1 MRTVHLLACII
12 AFGSILSAQ
21 TGGLSSVEGQVV
33 SSADGTPVRR
43 AVVSLQRTNG
53 RAVLPGQ
60 PPQTPMSSV
69 QMDTDDRGHFAFRD
83 LEAGGY
89 RVTVQRQGFVGQNGM
104 SGAFPNVQLW
114 LGEGQQ
120 LTGYVVRATPQSVI
134 TGRVLDEYGD
144 PVMGAQVY
152 AQRAAGSASGGRPAM
167 AGSANG
173 GRPATAGSA
182 QSNDLGE
189 YRIANLSAGDY
200 IVAANPQNR
209 NRPNMN
215 QPLPDTPQPV
225 YTTTYYPG
233 TAVVDEAA
241 PVHVADGAVAGG
253 IDVKLAKIN
262 GFSIRVTVVDS
273 GAPAMNGPRAFPQ
286 LRLRDPGGFPGGGYF
301 GPSTQQDGS
310 FQFTGVP
317 PGSYELSAQ
326 RSSFGTP
333 GSAASATM
341 PIEVRDRSLDGI
353 VLQVKPNADLQ
364 GAVRFEQPG
373 QCDVR
378 NMTVNLRPAGGIYY
392 PGNVQPATVGDD
404 LRFTLKGVPPAVY
417 SVNLNGAMGR
427 CYVKTIVYGG
437 QVAPEGALAVSEGG
451 PLEITLAPYSA
462 TLSVTV
468 VDRDGNPLPR
478 ARITA
483 VPKDGGGMNGAGPG
497 TMGIAGPTGQTTLVS
512 LRPGTYQ
519 VYAWEN
525 AEPIPPQSADYLKA
539 FEGRAKTVTV
549 GESGRTTVEVTAI
562 PASESGATAAPPPP
576 PGAKGSLAGKVVNAV
591 SGSPMTGVAVTL
603 RGQFS
608 TAGPPQGASVVT
620 DDQGRFAFPDLAP
633 GSYFL
638 SALEQRF
645 GLGLAGI
652 PPGQVIVGEGQ
663 QVSAYVLKLVPEGVI
678 AGTVTDESGEPVLGA
693 RVQVYRYRNDVG
705 QRRLMMAVSTQ
716 TDDLGKYRAAN
727 LLPGDYYVS
736 VARTQPARVVTAVR
750 ADTFV
755 TDPVTGFDTPLNA
768 AMPANAQ
775 TPAVESITGPLPAE
789 AETDY
794 VPMWYPNGAQPSAA
808 SAVRLAVGAT
818 AGNIDMTWRKARV
831 VRIRGKVVDAAGG
844 AVGTPMVTLM
854 PKGAQAA
861 LLTVGSALVARD
873 GSFEISGVPP
883 GSYWLTARPGAI
895 AGGMGASV
903 ISGASSGFGGPGGPS
918 VRMAVQSIEVKGSP
932 IEGIKLELS
941 AGRTVKGSIRMDG
954 GGPVVRPAFFS
965 LASLDGG
972 GRVTI
977 NFGSDGTFTASGIF
991 PLVYTLDAQNLP
1003 ANCYVKSIRYGG
1015 QEVTRTGFE
1024 FTGDGQLEVVLSNS
1038 AAVLEGSVTG
1048 ADGKPAGIAGI
1059 VVAPSAASLPPRTG
1073 HADARGNFYF
1083 ANLPPG
1089 EYRVLAWDAAAP
1101 EASDPPESLGPL
1113 ANSAKTVKLGENA
1126 HEKIQVTVALA
1137 SR

>member
-1 MRTVHLLACII
+1 MKPVYVVGCLI
-12 AFGSILSAQ
+12 AFGSILAAQ
-21 TGGLSSVEGQVV
+21 TGGLSSVAGQVL

-43 AVVSLQRTNG
+43 AVVTLQRSTG
-53 RAVLPGQ
+53 RAVRPGE
-60 PPQTPMSSV
+60 PPQQTPMSPSEV
-69 QMDTDDRGHFAFRD
+69 ETDDQGRFAFRD

-89 RVTVQRQGFVGQNGM
+89 RVTVQRQGFVGQPVVPI
-104 SGAFPNVQLW
+104 PNSQLW
-114 LGEGQQ
+114 LGEHHQ

-134 TGRVLDEYGD
+134 TGKVLDEFGD
-144 PVMGAQVY
+144 PVQGAQVY

-173 GRPATAGSA
+173 GRLATAGSA

-253 IDVKLAKIN
+253 IDVKLVKIN

-478 ARITA
+478 ARVSL
-483 VPKDGGGMNGAGPG
+483 VPKDGGGTT
-497 TMGIAGPTGQTTLVS
+497 TMGSNTGPAGQMSFAT
-512 LRPGTYQ
+512 LRPGSYE
-519 VYAWEN
+519 VYGWE
-525 AEPIPPQSADYLKA
+525 I
-539 FEGRAKTVTV
+539 
-549 GESGRTTVEVTAI
+549 
-562 PASESGATAAPPPP
+562 
-576 PGAKGSLAGKVVNAV
+576 
-591 SGSPMTGVAVTL
+591 
-603 RGQFS
+603 
-608 TAGPPQGASVVT
+608 
-620 DDQGRFAFPDLAP
+620 
-633 GSYFL
+633 
-638 SALEQRF
+638 
-645 GLGLAGI
+645 
-652 PPGQVIVGEGQ
+652 
-663 QVSAYVLKLVPEGVI
+663 
-678 AGTVTDESGEPVLGA
+678 
-693 RVQVYRYRNDVG
+693 
-705 QRRLMMAVSTQ
+705 
-716 TDDLGKYRAAN
+716 
-727 LLPGDYYVS
+727 
-736 VARTQPARVVTAVR
+736 
-750 ADTFV
+750 
-755 TDPVTGFDTPLNA
+755 
-768 AMPANAQ
+768 
-775 TPAVESITGPLPAE
+775 
-789 AETDY
+789 
-794 VPMWYPNGAQPSAA
+794 
-808 SAVRLAVGAT
+808 
-818 AGNIDMTWRKARV
+818 
-831 VRIRGKVVDAAGG
+831 
-844 AVGTPMVTLM
+844 
-854 PKGAQAA
+854 
-861 LLTVGSALVARD
+861 
-873 GSFEISGVPP
+873 
-883 GSYWLTARPGAI
+883 
-895 AGGMGASV
+895 
-903 ISGASSGFGGPGGPS
+903 
-918 VRMAVQSIEVKGSP
+918 
-932 IEGIKLELS
+932 
-941 AGRTVKGSIRMDG
+941 
-954 GGPVVRPAFFS
+954 
-965 LASLDGG
+965 
-972 GRVTI
+972 
-977 NFGSDGTFTASGIF
+977 
-991 PLVYTLDAQNLP
+991 
-1003 ANCYVKSIRYGG
+1003 
-1015 QEVTRTGFE
+1015 
-1024 FTGDGQLEVVLSNS
+1024 
-1038 AAVLEGSVTG
+1038 
-1048 ADGKPAGIAGI
+1048 
-1059 VVAPSAASLPPRTG
+1059 
-1073 HADARGNFYF
+1073 
-1083 ANLPPG
+1083 
-1089 EYRVLAWDAAAP
+1089 
-1101 EASDPPESLGPL
+1101 
-1113 ANSAKTVKLGENA
+1113 
-1126 HEKIQVTVALA
+1126 
-1137 SR
+1137 

>member
-152 AQRAAGSASGGRPAM
+152 AQL

-173 GRPATAGSA
+173 GRGME

-189 YRIANLSAGDY
+189 YRIANLGAGDY
-200 IVAANPQNR
+200 LIAAAYQNR
-209 NRPNMN
+209 NRMIVPGN
-215 QPLPDTPQPV
+215 QQPSPDKPQLV
-225 YTTTYYPG
+225 YATTYHPS
-233 TAVVDEAA
+233 TAVASEAA
-241 PVHVADGAVAGG
+241 PVHVADGAVVGG
-253 IDVKLAKIN
+253 IDVKLTKIN
-262 GFSIRVTVVDS
+262 AFSIRGTVVDP
-273 GAPAMNGPRAFPQ
+273 GAPPDGSRAYPQ
-286 LRLRDPGGFPGGGYF
+286 LRPRDGALLPGGGF
-301 GPSTQQDGS
+301 SGPASQQDGS
-310 FQFTGVP
+310 FLFNGVP

-326 RSSFGTP
+326 RNNIGTP
-333 GSAASATM
+333 GSVASATM
-341 PIEVRDRSLDGI
+341 PIEVRDQNLTGI

-364 GAVRFEQPG
+364 GTVRFEQPG
-373 QCDVR
+373 QCDAR
-378 NMTVNLRPAGGIYY
+378 NMTVSLRPPGGISYG
-392 PGNVQPATVGDD
+392 PFPQPARVGDG
-404 LRFTLKGVPPAVY
+404 LRFTLKSVPPGVY
-417 SVNLNGAMGR
+417 SVNVMGGMGR
-427 CYVKTIVYGG
+427 CYAKTILYGG
-437 QVAPEGALAVSEGG
+437 QAAPEGALAVNESG
-451 PLEITLAPYSA
+451 PLDITLAAYTA
-462 TLSVTV
+462 TLSVV
-468 VDRDGNPLPR
+468 AVDRAGNPLPR

-483 VPKDGGGMNGAGPG
+483 APKDGGGMNGAGPG

-1038 AAVLEGSVTG
+1038 AAVLEGSATG

-1059 VVAPSAASLPPRTG
+1059 VAAPSAASLPPRTG